1 MTQSARSLFGKF
13 FLKLFQDFTTATE
26 ELTQLKSTEERKRA
40 AKIWMVHKRYFTET
54 LSQATYF

>member
-1 MTQSARSLFGKF
+1 
-13 FLKLFQDFTTATE
+13 LFQDFTTATE
-26 ELTQLKSTEERKRA
+26 ELTQLKLTEERKRA